1 MGKLFVI
8 SAPSGTGKTSLI
20 KSVLE
25 DERASSCKL
34 GISCTTRSKRPKEID
49 GVSYFFISKK
59 EFDRKVKNEE
69 FLEHAEVFGN
79 LYGTPRDW
87 VLSTLEKKEDVI
99 LELDIQGALQV
110 KQTFPDAITIFII
123 PPCYEDLEK
132 RLQNRD
138 QDSTEVIKSRLK
150 EAKKEVLDGKN
161 FDSIIVNNEFN
172 EALQDLKTL
181 MFTEKELTQERKS
194 AVKISLDQ
202 LLD

>member
-1 MGKLFVI
+1 MGFSWILKVC
-8 SAPSGTGKTSLI
+8 
-20 KSVLE
+20 
-25 DERASSCKL
+25 SC
-34 GISCTTRSKRPKEID
+34 
-49 GVSYFFISKK
+49 
-59 EFDRKVKNEE
+59 KNEE

-87 VLSTLEKKEDVI
+87 VLATLEKEENVI
-99 LELDIQGALQV
+99 LELDIQGARQV
-110 KQTFPDAITIFII
+110 KQKFPDAITIFII

-132 RLQNRD
+132 RLQNRN
-138 QDSTEVIKSRLK
+138 QDSAEVIKSRLK

-181 MFTEKELTQERKS
+181 MFTGKDLTQERKS

>member
-1 MGKLFVI
+1 MH
-8 SAPSGTGKTSLI
+8 
-20 KSVLE
+20 
-25 DERASSCKL
+25 
-34 GISCTTRSKRPKEID
+34 TRSKRPQEID

-87 VLSTLEKKEDVI
+87 VLSTLEKKKSHIRARHTGCSTSE
-99 LELDIQGALQV
+99 A
-110 KQTFPDAITIFII
+110 KFPDAITIFII

-138 QDSTEVIKSRLK
+138 QDSAEVIKSRLK

-181 MFTEKELTQERKS
+181 MFTEKETHSRK
-194 AVKISLDQ
+194 KISCKSFFRSTTGLKSYIA
-202 LLD
+202 LECPTLK

>member
-20 KSVLE
+20 KSALE

-34 GISCTTRSKRPKEID
+34 GISCTTRSKRPQEID
-49 GVSYFFISKK
+49 GVSYFFISEK

-99 LELDIQGALQV
+99 LELDIQGALPV
-110 KQTFPDAITIFII
+110 SYTHLTLPTI
-123 PPCYEDLEK
+123 Y
-132 RLQNRD
+132 
-138 QDSTEVIKSRLK
+138 SV
-150 EAKKEVLDGKN
+150 
-161 FDSIIVNNEFN
+161 
-172 EALQDLKTL
+172 
-181 MFTEKELTQERKS
+181 
-194 AVKISLDQ
+194 
-202 LLD
+202 